1 MEFARS
7 LTDITLDET
16 HVTFIILPTNQTN
29 HCVVYLNR
37 LLLTLIM
44 GAACLYTRDRS
55 RNQQGYRLYNTRRD
69 GSGKSCAVNLLFML
83 RDLAGFVTLSEI
95 NDVMLAECTA
105 PGHIIL
111 CLLNW
116 AARVPVV
123 VII

>member
-1 MEFARS
+1 MME
-7 LTDITLDET
+7 T
-16 HVTFIILPTNQTN
+16 
-29 HCVVYLNR
+29 
-37 LLLTLIM
+37 
-44 GAACLYTRDRS
+44 ACLYKCETC
-55 RNQQGYRLYNTRRD
+55 RNQQDYRLYNTRRD
-69 GSGKSCAVNLLFML
+69 GRSKSCAVNLLFML

-105 PGHIIL
+105 SSHIML